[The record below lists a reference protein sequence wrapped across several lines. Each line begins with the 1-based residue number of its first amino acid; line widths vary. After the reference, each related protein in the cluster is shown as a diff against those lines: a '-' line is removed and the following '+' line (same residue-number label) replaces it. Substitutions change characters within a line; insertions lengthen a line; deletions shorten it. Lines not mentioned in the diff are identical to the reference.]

1 MSGNVTIL
9 GLRELGSTCDM
20 LTQQVQRQIIRK
32 AANAGAEVF
41 RREIRARAP
50 VRDDQYVKGKNIK
63 RGPGYLKKHIGKRSK
78 TQREGN
84 LVVSV
89 GPTKSAY
96 YARFLEIGTGHQAA
110 QQFIRPA
117 FDSKTPEA
125 EKVFADTMK
134 VGIAAALK

>member
-1 MSGNVTIL
+1 MSDNVVVL

-41 RREIRARAP
+41 RREIRAKAP
-50 VRDDQYVKGKNIK
+50 VRDDQYTKDKIK
-63 RGPGYLKKHIGKRSK
+63 RGPGYLKKQIGRSSK
-78 TQREGN
+78 TQREGS
-84 LVVSV
+84 LTVSV

-96 YARFLEIGTGHQAA
+96 YARFPELGTAHQGAHP
-110 QQFIRPA
+110 FIRPA

-125 EKVFADTMK
+125 EKVFADTMN
-134 VGIAAALK
+134 VGIAAVLK